1 MRSIE
6 YTQSGRDSAEGRVF
20 RVALTGGIGS
30 GKSTVAGLFA
40 ALGVQVIDA
49 DVVAHALTAP
59 GQPAV
64 LEIGRAFGARLVDD
78 AGALDRAA
86 LRDIV
91 FSDPTR
97 RRRLEALLHPRI
109 RDRMLADLAAARGP
123 YVLLV
128 IPLLFETAQTDLADR
143 ILVVDLP
150 ESEQV
155 RRVRLRSGLPDA
167 EILRILRAQVP
178 RAVRLAGADD
188 VIDNSGAPEA
198 LGPAVESL
206 HRSYLGMALAA

>member
-1 MRSIE
+1 M
-6 YTQSGRDSAEGRVF
+6 F

-30 GKSTVAGLFA
+30 GKSTVADLFA
-40 ALGVQVIDA
+40 ALGAQVIDA
-49 DVVAHALTAP
+49 DAVAHALTAP
-59 GQPAV
+59 GQPTV
-64 LEIGRAFGARLVDD
+64 MEIGRAFGARLVDD

-86 LRDIV
+86 LRGIV
-91 FSDPTR
+91 FADPEQ

-109 RDRMLADLAAARGP
+109 RDRMLADLAAAQGR

-128 IPLLFETAQTDLADR
+128 IPLLFETGQTDLADR

-155 RRVRLRSGLPDA
+155 RRVGRRSGLPDA
-167 EILRILRAQVP
+167 ETLRILRAQVP

-188 VIDNSGAPEA
+188 VIDNSGSPEA
-198 LGPAVESL
+198 LGPAVEAL

>member
-1 MRSIE
+1 M
-6 YTQSGRDSAEGRVF
+6 F

-49 DVVAHALTAP
+49 DVVAHALTTP

-150 ESEQV
+150 EGEQI